1 MTPSERQ
8 DHAKLVHLRQQLS
21 RRFKDRWVA
30 LTAKVTVREIPD
42 SWKRDSHSL
51 TDTHTGWL
59 GFRTLRTILSRRI
72 NNMMDG
78 PGRPDWLGL
87 WSDLLGVEVLEVHE
101 YHFVRTSQV

>member
-1 MTPSERQ
+1 MADEALDR
-8 DHAKLVHLRQQLS
+8 AKLRHLSQQLA
-21 RRFKDRWVA
+21 RRFKDRFVA
-30 LTAKVTVREIPD
+30 VTALVTTKELVD
-42 SWKRDSHSL
+42 SWRRDPHSL
-51 TDTHTGWL
+51 MDTTTGWL

-101 YHFVRTSQV
+101 YHFVRTNQA